1 MNFDLSEEQQLLK
14 DSAWRYGADHGDF
27 TAWRARVERGE
38 AYDAASWRR
47 MADLGWLMLNI
58 PEDDGGLGA
67 GPTETMVV
75 AEAVGRY
82 LMLEPFVSTGV
93 IAPLLLTAATAGVRT
108 ELMAGVAEG
117 KMVLSLADAEPNG
130 RFDLHRIATRADA
143 VEGGFR
149 LTGEKSHALDG
160 GGADWFIIPARTA
173 GADDSQ
179 DGVSLF
185 LVPAQ
190 TSGLTVLRSRA
201 MDNRHNAGLKLDGVV
216 VPAVNLIGGLGEGFP
231 LLRDAVDH
239 GVVARLAEA
248 VGAMDAVREMTMEYL
263 KTRKQ
268 FGQTLGSFQALQHRA
283 VDMAIACE
291 EARSMMYLATI
302 ALSGDP
308 AERRKVIAAAKAR
321 VGQTSLYVGRQAV
334 QLHGGVGFTEEL
346 AVAHYL
352 KRLIMIDMAF
362 GNADHHRAELAA
374 SLRPGVVAA

>member
-47 MADLGWLMLNI
+47 MADLGWLILNV

-75 AEAVGRY
+75 AEAIGRY

-93 IAPLLLTAATAGVRT
+93 IAPVLLKAATEDLRT

-130 RFDLHRIATRADA
+130 RFDLNRIATRAEV

-149 LTGEKSHALDG
+149 LTGHKSHALDG
-160 GGADWFIIPARTA
+160 GAADWFIIPARTA

-190 TSGLTVLRSRA
+190 TEGLTVMRSRA
-201 MDNRHNAGLKLDGVV
+201 MDNRHNASLELDGVV
-216 VPAVNLIGGLGEGFP
+216 VPAANLIGGLGEGFP
-231 LLRDAVDH
+231 LLRDAVDR

-268 FGQTLGSFQALQHRA
+268 FGQTLGAFQALQHRA

-308 AERRKVIAAAKAR
+308 AERCKVIAAAKAR

-374 SLRPGVVAA
+374 SLRHGVVAA

>member
-1 MNFDLSEEQQLLK
+1 MNFELSEEQRLLK
-14 DSAWRYGADHGDF
+14 DSAWRYGAEHGDF

-38 AYDAASWRR
+38 AFDAKSWRR
-47 MADLGWLMLNI
+47 MADLGWLALTV

-67 GPTETMVV
+67 GPVEVMVV
-75 AEAVGRY
+75 AEALGRH
-82 LMLEPFVSTGV
+82 LLLEPFVSACV
-93 IAPLLLTAATAGVRT
+93 IAPALLAAASETVRGP
-108 ELMAGVAEG
+108 LMAGVVEG
-117 KMVLSLADAEPNG
+117 DVLVSLADAEPGG
-130 RFDLHRIATRADA
+130 RFDLHRVTTRAEAID
-143 VEGGFR
+143 GGYR

-160 GGADWFIIPARTA
+160 GSANWFVVPARTS
-173 GADDSQ
+173 GADDSP
-179 DGVSLF
+179 DGISLF
-185 LVPAQ
+185 LVPADAA
-190 TSGLTVLRSRA
+190 GLSVRRSRA
-201 MDNRHNAGLKLDGVV
+201 LDNRHNASLSLGGVHV
-216 VPAVNLIGGLGEGFP
+216 SGDHLIGDLGEGYA
-231 LLRDAVDH
+231 LLRDAVDQ

-248 VGAMDAVREMTMEYL
+248 VGAMDAVYAMTLEYL

-302 ALSGDP
+302 ALSDD
-308 AERRKVIAAAKAR
+308 AAQRRKVIAAAKAR

-362 GNADHHRAELAA
+362 GNADHHRAELAK
-374 SLRPGVVAA
+374 SLKPDAVAA

>member
-1 MNFDLSEEQQLLK
+1 MNFDLSEEQRLLK

-27 TAWRARVERGE
+27 TAWRARVARGE
-38 AYDAASWRR
+38 AFDVKSWRR
-47 MADLGWLMLNI
+47 MADLGWLALNA
-58 PEDDGGLGA
+58 PEEDGGLGA
-67 GPTETMVV
+67 GPVETMVV

-82 LMLEPFVSTGV
+82 LMLEPFVSTSV
-93 IAPLLLTAATAGVRT
+93 IAPVLLTAAPAEERAR
-108 ELMAGVAEG
+108 LMASLIEGGV
-117 KMVLSLADAEPNG
+117 VISLADAEPNG
-130 RFDLHRIATRADA
+130 RFDLHRVATRAEV
-143 VEGGFR
+143 VEGGYR

-160 GGADWFIIPARTA
+160 GSADGFVVPARTS
-173 GADDSQ
+173 GAEDSQ
-179 DGVSLF
+179 DGISLF
-185 LVPAQ
+185 LVPAK
-190 TSGLTVLRSRA
+190 SEGLTVVRSRA
-201 MDNRHNAGLKLDGVV
+201 MDNRHNASLKLEGVV
-216 VPAVNLIGGLGEGFP
+216 VPGEGLIGDLGEGFG
-231 LLRDAVDH
+231 LLRKAVDH

-248 VGAMDAVREMTMEYL
+248 VGAMDAVYAMTLEYL

-302 ALSGDP
+302 ALSGD
-308 AERRKVIAAAKAR
+308 AGQRRKVIAAAKAR

-374 SLRPGVVAA
+374 SLKPDAVAA

>member
-14 DSAWRYGADHGDF
+14 DSAWRYGADHGEF
-27 TAWRARVERGE
+27 TAWRARVSRGD
-38 AYDAASWRR
+38 AFDAASWKR
-47 MADLGWLMLNI
+47 MADLGWLMLNV
-58 PEDDGGLGA
+58 PEDDGGLGS
-67 GPTETMVV
+67 GPVETMVV

-93 IAPLLLTAATAGVRT
+93 IAPALLTGATEALRA
-108 ELMAGVAEG
+108 ELMAGLAEG
-117 KMVLSLADAEPNG
+117 KVVIALADAEPGG
-130 RFDLHRIATRADA
+130 RFDLNHVATRAEA
-143 VEGGFR
+143 VDGGFR

-160 GGADWFIIPARTA
+160 AAADWFIIPARTA
-173 GADDSQ
+173 GEDDSQ

-185 LVPAQ
+185 LVPVEA
-190 TSGLTVLRSRA
+190 SGLTVLRSRA
-201 MDNRHNAGLKLDGVV
+201 MDNRHNASLKLDGVV
-216 VPAVNLIGGLGEGFP
+216 VPAANLIGGLGDGFP
-231 LLRDAVDH
+231 LLRDAVDR

-302 ALSGDP
+302 ALSSSA
-308 AERRKVIAAAKAR
+308 AERRRVIAAAKAR

-374 SLRPGVVAA
+374 SLRVSAAAA

>member
-1 MNFDLSEEQQLLK
+1 MNFDLYEEQQLLK

-27 TAWRARVERGE
+27 TAWRARADRGE
-38 AYDAASWRR
+38 AYDAASWRQI
-47 MADLGWLMLNI
+47 ADLGWLALNV

-67 GPTETMVV
+67 GPVETMVV
-75 AEAVGRY
+75 AEAMGRY

-93 IAPLLLTAATAGVRT
+93 IAPVLLAAATESVRAD
-108 ELMAGVAEG
+108 LSSGLIEG
-117 KMVLSLADAEPNG
+117 KVVISLADAEPGG
-130 RFDLHRIATRADA
+130 RFDLNRIATTAEA
-143 VEGGFR
+143 VDGGFR

-160 GGADWFIIPARTA
+160 GSADWFIVPARTA
-173 GADDSQ
+173 GADDSA

-185 LVPAQ
+185 LVPADAA
-190 TSGLTVLRSRA
+190 GLTVMRSRA
-201 MDNRHNAGLKLDGVV
+201 MDNRHNASLKLDGVLAPV
-216 VPAVNLIGGLGEGFP
+216 ETLIGGLGKGFP
-231 LLRDAVDH
+231 LLRDAVDR

-248 VGAMDAVREMTMEYL
+248 VGAMDAVREMTLEYL

-268 FGQTLGSFQALQHRA
+268 FGQTLGAFQALQHRA

-302 ALSGDP
+302 ALSGAP
-308 AERRKVIAAAKAR
+308 AERRKVISAAKAR

-362 GNADHHRAELAA
+362 GNADHHRTELAT
-374 SLRPGVVAA
+374 SLKPGAIAA

>member
-14 DSAWRYGADHGDF
+14 DSAWRYGANHGEF
-27 TAWRARVERGE
+27 TAWRARVTRGE
-38 AYDAASWRR
+38 AYDAASWKR
-47 MADLGWLMLNI
+47 MADLGWLMLNV
-58 PEDDGGLGA
+58 PEDDGGLGS
-67 GPTETMVV
+67 GPVETMVV

-93 IAPLLLTAATAGVRT
+93 IAPALLTGATEALRA
-108 ELMAGVAEG
+108 ELMAGLAEG
-117 KMVLSLADAEPNG
+117 KVVIALADAEPGG
-130 RFDLHRIATRADA
+130 RFDLNRIATRAEA

-149 LTGEKSHALDG
+149 LKGEKSHALDG
-160 GGADWFIIPARTA
+160 AAADWFIIPARTA

-185 LVPAQ
+185 LVPAE

-201 MDNRHNAGLKLDGVV
+201 MDNRHNASLKLDGVV
-216 VPAVNLIGGLGEGFP
+216 VPATNLIAGLGEGFP
-231 LLRDAVDH
+231 LLRDAVDR

-268 FGQTLGSFQALQHRA
+268 FGQTLGAFQALQHRA

-302 ALSGDP
+302 ALSGP
-308 AERRKVIAAAKAR
+308 TAERRRVIAAAKAR
-321 VGQTSLYVGRQAV
+321 VGQTSLYVGRQSV

-362 GNADHHRAELAA
+362 GNADHHRAELAT
-374 SLRPGVVAA
+374 SLRASAVAA

>member
-14 DSAWRYGADHGDF
+14 DSAWRYGADHGEF
-27 TAWRARVERGE
+27 TAWRARVERGD
-38 AYDAASWRR
+38 AYDAASWKH

-58 PEDDGGLGA
+58 PEDDGGLGS
-67 GPTETMVV
+67 GPVETMVV

-93 IAPLLLTAATAGVRT
+93 IAPALLTAASETLRA
-108 ELMAGVAEG
+108 ELMAGLAEG
-117 KMVLSLADAEPNG
+117 KVVIALADAEPNG
-130 RFDLHRIATRADA
+130 RFDLNRIATRAEA

-149 LTGEKSHALDG
+149 LKGEKSHALDG
-160 GGADWFIIPARTA
+160 GAADWFIIPARTA
-173 GADDSQ
+173 GADDSE

-185 LVPAQ
+185 LVPAE
-190 TSGLTVLRSRA
+190 TSGLTVMRSRA
-201 MDNRHNAGLKLDGVV
+201 MDNRHNASLKLDGVV
-216 VPAVNLIGGLGEGFP
+216 APAANLVGGLGEGFS
-231 LLRDAVDH
+231 LLRDAVDR

-268 FGQTLGSFQALQHRA
+268 FGQTLGAFQALQHRA

-302 ALSGDP
+302 ALSGP
-308 AERRKVIAAAKAR
+308 AAERRRVIAAAKAR
-321 VGQTSLYVGRQAV
+321 VGQTSLYVGRQSV

-362 GNADHHRAELAA
+362 GNADHHRSELAS
-374 SLRPGVVAA
+374 SLRARAVAA

>member
-14 DSAWRYGADHGDF
+14 DSAWRLGADHGDF
-27 TAWRARVERGE
+27 TAWRARVQRGE
-38 AYDAASWRR
+38 AFDAASWRR

-67 GPTETMVV
+67 GPVETMVV
-75 AEAVGRY
+75 AEAVGRH

-93 IAPLLLTAATAGVRT
+93 IAPVLLTAATEDVRT
-108 ELMAGVAEG
+108 ELMAGIAG
-117 KMVLSLADAEPNG
+117 GTMVLSLADGEPNG
-130 RFDLHRIATRADA
+130 RFDLNRIATRAEA

-149 LTGEKSHALDG
+149 LTGQKSHALDG
-160 GGADWFIIPARTA
+160 GAADGFIVPARTA

-185 LVPAQ
+185 LVPAR
-190 TSGLTVLRSRA
+190 TEGLTIMGSRA
-201 MDNRHNAGLKLDGVV
+201 MDNRHNASLKLDGVV
-216 VPAVNLIGGLGEGFP
+216 VPAANLIGGLGEGFL

-374 SLRPGVVAA
+374 SLRPGAVAA

>member
-14 DSAWRYGADHGDF
+14 DSARRYGADHGDF

-47 MADLGWLMLNI
+47 MADLGWLMLNV

-82 LMLEPFVSTGV
+82 LMLVPFVSTGV
-93 IAPLLLTAATAGVRT
+93 IAPTLLTAATEALRAH
-108 ELMAGVAEG
+108 LMAGLAEG
-117 KMVLSLADAEPNG
+117 KLVISLADAEPNG
-130 RFDLHRIATRADA
+130 RFDLNRIATRAEA

-149 LTGEKSHALDG
+149 LTGAKSHALDG
-160 GGADWFIIPARTA
+160 GAADWFIVPARTTA
-173 GADDSQ
+173 ADDSQ

-185 LVPAQ
+185 LVPAEIE
-190 TSGLTVLRSRA
+190 GLTVMRSRA
-201 MDNRHNAGLKLDGVV
+201 MDNRHNASLKLDGVV
-216 VPAVNLIGGLGEGFP
+216 VPAANLIGGLGEGFP
-231 LLRDAVDH
+231 LLRDAVDR

-268 FGQTLGSFQALQHRA
+268 FGQTLGAFQALQHRA

-291 EARSMMYLATI
+291 EARSMMYLATL
-302 ALSGDP
+302 ALSGAP
-308 AERRKVIAAAKAR
+308 VERRKVIAAAKAR

-374 SLRPGVVAA
+374 SLRPGAVAA